1 MDLVRSWLGAERI
14 HAPLKRLDR
23 LLGNPRLHAER
34 ERIYAG
40 MVRWLV
46 RSSKPIILVDGCRLK
61 ADGQWHLLRAAVPVG
76 GRTLTLFEMIFP
88 QRLLAS
94 PQAERRGNT
103 WLVACLDALREAL
116 RRTRAE
122 RCTSLH

>member
-1 MDLVRSWLGAERI
+1 MANGI
-14 HAPLKRLDR
+14 CC
-23 LLGNPRLHAER
+23 
-34 ERIYAG
+34 
-40 MVRWLV
+40 M
-46 RSSKPIILVDGCRLK
+46 
-61 ADGQWHLLRAAVPVG
+61 AAVPVG
-76 GRTLTLFEMIFP
+76 GRALTLFEMIFP